1 MLELTTPIK
10 IKIMHRVRIVI
21 KVTVVILICF
31 VIATEDKN
39 AFTHIE
45 SATAGIIGTILGG
58 MTAGISIIFGILST
72 LGDKIPALT
81 NNTAKFRSFLKNLKS
96 DLLILVW
103 CLVFSVLLPYLRV
116 VGIPLVNLPSYDF
129 IPNRD
134 ILYTTFELVIIT
146 IAILTIREVI
156 SVMFSVF
163 ELSIKS
169 ENKEE

>member
-1 MLELTTPIK
+1 
-10 IKIMHRVRIVI
+10 MHRIRIAI
-21 KVTVVILICF
+21 KVTIVVLICF

-72 LGDKIPALT
+72 LGDKLPVLST
-81 NNTAKFRSFLKNLKS
+81 NADKFRSFLKNLKS
-96 DLLILVW
+96 DLLILIW

-116 VGIPLVNLPSYDF
+116 VGIPFINLPSYDF
-129 IPNRD
+129 MPNRD
-134 ILYTTFELVIIT
+134 VLYTTFELVVIT

-163 ELSIKS
+163 ELSLKS